1 MVGISIDSAQFA
13 NYYKP
18 KAGTARALSA
28 VAQQGGSS
36 SAKWR
41 LNYIAAFGLL
51 QEGSQ
56 AWDAGALADLLS
68 RMGVASGADL
78 GAVGYDGLRRIAEL
92 LKPAAAHAA
101 FSFTGHHF

>member
-1 MVGISIDSAQFA
+1 VMLEEGKGVPRDEAEAIRL
-13 NYYKP
+13 YK
-18 KAGTARALSA
+18 AA